1 MAFSEYSVVG
11 RLIGDQLA
19 IVLVVV
25 TDSLEQEADLE
36 VLDIET
42 YIEGKIVLRKR
53 SIADRCEILLVDDT
67 VIVQILVLDVTQ
79 TRSAERVLRTCLDL
93 ILEIIQTAA
102 VAVVRKVAPRLSG
115 RIALSAVALGVG
127 LVVSGLSDEDDL
139 VLAIVKMT
147 GHEQGEVRVETLLVA
162 YGEFPSLVLVLTHV
176 GDRIGSKRNTLV
188 ERNLGG

>member
-93 ILEIIQTAA
+93 ILEII
-102 VAVVRKVAPRLSG
+102 PLP
-115 RIALSAVALGVG
+115 
-127 LVVSGLSDEDDL
+127 
-139 VLAIVKMT
+139 
-147 GHEQGEVRVETLLVA
+147 LL
-162 YGEFPSLVLVLTHV
+162 
-176 GDRIGSKRNTLV
+176 
-188 ERNLGG
+188 